1 MANDKQPDRR
11 PKSCPV
17 CNGDGGRWLE
27 PNGKAHERGVREWQ
41 ACKTC
46 DGSGRV

>member
-1 MANDKQPDRR
+1 MGKKEDRDRR
-11 PKSCPV
+11 PQKCAM
-17 CNGDGGRWLE
+17 CNGDGGKWVE

-41 ACKTC
+41 RCSGC